1 MKTVKLNG
9 RFRMFKE
16 HGHTM
21 ALRFNGWT
29 ADISRYESA
38 CRRHL
43 GSNWNK
49 TSWSCYFGAR
59 NGRSDSRPYWITF
72 RNEADLTLVL
82 LSADLTKNA

>member
-43 GSNWNK
+43 GSDWNK

>member
-43 GSNWNK
+43 GSDWNK

-82 LSADLTKNA
+82 LSVDLTKNA